1 MPHYDNV
8 NNIGDSNLRKQ
19 LSKQKNKVD
28 EEARR
33 LSVVYRDQI

>member
-1 MPHYDNV
+1 MKL
-8 NNIGDSNLRKQ
+8 NINIYYQKIPRK
-19 LSKQKNKVD
+19 LKNKVD